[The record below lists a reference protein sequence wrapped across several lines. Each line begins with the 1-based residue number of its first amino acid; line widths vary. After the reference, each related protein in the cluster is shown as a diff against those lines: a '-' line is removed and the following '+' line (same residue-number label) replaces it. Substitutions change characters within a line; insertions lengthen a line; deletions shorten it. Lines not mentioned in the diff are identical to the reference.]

1 MRARNVKPGFFL
13 NEELAE
19 VPFEARLLFIG
30 LWSYADREG
39 RFEWRPKR
47 IKAEIFPYDNI
58 EITDFLRYLTDK
70 NFVSQYQVDGC
81 LYGVVENFKKH
92 QRPHPTERPSTIPP
106 PDNGESTLDNGEG
119 TLDNGEG
126 TLENGE
132 GTLDNGESTITEI
145 ATIINEL
152 ENNGESTLNNGESTL
167 DNALIHRFTD
177 SLIHRF
183 TDSPKE
189 ENTLS
194 APKFFGAFEN
204 VKLSEDQY
212 LKLVEK
218 FGEKDA
224 ATWIEKLSSYIAS
237 KGKRYKSHY
246 ATILVWSQKDPP
258 KNALV
263 QKYGERAAKTINNL
277 KEWLEENEDEEQ
289 KEIQRVNELIEPHV

>member
-1 MRARNVKPGFFL
+1 MRARNIKPGFFL

-81 LYGVVENFKKH
+81 LYGVIENFKKH

-106 PDNGESTLDNGEG
+106 PD
-119 TLDNGEG
+119 
-126 TLENGE
+126 
-132 GTLDNGESTITEI
+132 
-145 ATIINEL
+145 
-152 ENNGESTLNNGESTL
+152 NGESTL

-204 VKLSEDQY
+204 VKLSEDEY
-212 LKLVEK
+212 RNLVEK

-263 QKYGERAAKTINNL
+263 QKYGERAAKTISNL
-277 KEWLEENEDEEQ
+277 QEWLAENEDAEQ
-289 KEIQRVNELIEPHV
+289 KEIQRVNGLIEPHV

>member
-106 PDNGESTLDNGEG
+106 PPEIATIINKIENNGESTLDNGESTLDNGE
-119 TLDNGEG
+119 NP
-126 TLENGE
+126 
-132 GTLDNGESTITEI
+132 
-145 ATIINEL
+145 
-152 ENNGESTLNNGESTL
+152 L
-167 DNALIHRFTD
+167 DNALILRFTD

-194 APKFFGAFEN
+194 APKNFGAFEN
-204 VKLSEDQY
+204 VKLSEDEHR
-212 LKLVEK
+212 KLVEK
-218 FGEKDA
+218 FGEQDA
-224 ATWIEKLSSYIAS
+224 ATRIESLSSYIAS

-246 ATILVWSQKDPP
+246 ATILVWSQRDPP
-258 KNALV
+258 AKNALV
-263 QKYGERAAKTINNL
+263 QKYGKRAAKTISNL
-277 KEWLEENEDEEQ
+277 QEWLAENEDAEQ
-289 KEIQRVNELIEPHV
+289 KEIQRVNGLIEPHV